1 MNGVQI
7 LLIVGAGIAITAVAR
22 RRGVEPGLIVV
33 VLAAAASFLPW
44 MPKLELDSELI
55 LAIVVPPL
63 LYSAARVAAFTG
75 FGANLRPIVHLGVV
89 LVVLTTFALG
99 FVASW
104 ALPSLGG
111 VAFVLGAVLAP
122 PDTITTVTHGE
133 RIGLPGRVRSILIGE
148 SLVNDATALTLFS
161 ITLLAV
167 DGGHATIAGGIT
179 QFAYKLTVGVLVGGA
194 FAAATLAV
202 RKRLGNTTLETTLV
216 LLLPFTVYLAAEEVH
231 ASGIIAVVVASF
243 TVTANMT
250 LDPAHRYPGAHLT
263 RIQEKSVWAVVD
275 FLLETFVFAYIGL
288 RLRFVLAEQ
297 EDLAAVLLASGV
309 LLVAAIALRL
319 VGVYALFGRWALS
332 LRLAG
337 RSPRERERARRREAR
352 TSGRRRRPRL
362 GAPTAKENLLVGWTG
377 MRGILTLAAA
387 SAVPESV
394 PGRDAV
400 QAVALLVTLGTLLIQ
415 APTIGPL
422 ARALDFDVREERAA
436 TGRMR
441 ERAEALVRRHEGF
454 DAQRQAL
461 GAAVRDGDLDEEL
474 ARDLIE
480 EIDVRQA
487 AAEPRP
493 RH

>member
-1 MNGVQI
+1 MNGVQV
-7 LLIVGAGIAITAVAR
+7 LLIVGAGLAITAVAR

-44 MPKLELDSELI
+44 MPKLELDSDLI

-63 LYSAARVAAFTG
+63 LYSAARGAAFTG

-104 ALPSLGG
+104 VLPSLGG

-133 RIGLPGRVRSILIGE
+133 RIGLPRRVTSILIGE

-179 QFAYKLTVGVLVGGA
+179 QFAYKLTVGVLVGGV

-243 TVTANMT
+243 VVTANMT
-250 LDPAHRYPGAHLT
+250 LDPRHRYPGAHLT

-309 LLVAAIALRL
+309 LLVAAITLRL
-319 VGVYALFGRWALS
+319 AGVYALFGRWALS
-332 LRLAG
+332 LHLAA
-337 RSPRERERARRREAR
+337 RSPRKRARARRREAR
-352 TSGRRRRPRL
+352 TPGRRRPRL

-400 QAVALLVTLGTLLIQ
+400 QAIALLVTLGTLLLQ

-422 ARALDFDVREERAA
+422 ARALEFDVREERAA
-436 TGRMR
+436 TERMR
-441 ERAEALVRRHEGF
+441 EWAEDLVSQHGTF
-454 DAQRQAL
+454 DGQRQAL
-461 GAAVRDGDLDEEL
+461 STAVRDDDLDEEL

-480 EIDVRQA
+480 KIDVRQA
-487 AAEPRP
+487 AAEPRS